1 MLIEQSFLSG
11 SNILLKNA
19 NVLDS
24 LLYPL
29 AQWKGTSEKGNKKD
43 GKILFNAHRIIL
55 SLSSIADT
63 NLIIYCGRRLYCHPS
78 FRFFL
83 KSEYDS
89 LEKVPSSLSLLTTT
103 INCQHSV
110 ETLLDDLR
118 QIIFQRLEPKLYQR
132 KLSILRL
139 ILLCQQRIQLIDSF
153 LKFNSNKFVC
163 SSMRNLL
170 FKK

>member
-55 SLSSIADT
+55 SLVYCRYQFDHLLWSSFVLSSI
-63 NLIIYCGRRLYCHPS
+63 IS
-78 FRFFL
+78 
-83 KSEYDS
+83 
-89 LEKVPSSLSLLTTT
+89 
-103 INCQHSV
+103 
-110 ETLLDDLR
+110 
-118 QIIFQRLEPKLYQR
+118 IFPEE
-132 KLSILRL
+132 
-139 ILLCQQRIQLIDSF
+139 
-153 LKFNSNKFVC
+153 
-163 SSMRNLL
+163 
-170 FKK
+170 